1 LTLAN
6 MPIKRFSH
14 QLQRDGAYHACIQ
27 LLLDHFNPATLGGL
41 MCRTLVSVDWR
52 GQLYDCDF
60 N

>member
-1 LTLAN
+1 
-6 MPIKRFSH
+6 MPIKRFAH